1 MALTATFEADFS
13 QFVDAVKDAQLSLT
27 DLTASYVSAE
37 AIIRLADAAW
47 QAFTDTLADS
57 VTAAIEAEEADAQ
70 LAAALQAQGTAM
82 PSVIAA
88 YDAYAQALSQ
98 MIGVSDDV
106 VKAAQ
111 GILVQIGDV
120 MPRDMEKAL
129 LATANLAAGLRID
142 LTSAA
147 NLVAKAAQGQ
157 TGALE
162 RQAPRIGELIDKN
175 TEFGTILDIIN
186 SKYKDN
192 AQTMG
197 ETFGAALQKQKN
209 AWDEVKESIGKVITN
224 NETVRTLLGGLN
236 ELITSNTKELK
247 ANANANTFVSDAVI
261 LVTKGMIAA
270 VDVLDVFQRGF
281 HGLSI
286 MVKNTEKSFYEFGIV
301 MQQIE
306 AETQSWVPGEAAAKA
321 VAEAED
327 KIKRWSA
334 AVKQLETDQANAKTS
349 SDAWSQSLAAF
360 KVELIGIEAKLEST
374 RGQVHETT
382 AAQTENAAVWDRQT
396 KAVAATTTGLQEQPA
411 AIETLGQSYANFG
424 TDVTA
429 SALAHEEAAMAS
441 VSAIE
446 TTATTAITS
455 TVEVA
460 AEASEAVAHFKD
472 EIIEDAKEAQNV
484 WGGAMAGWTAGQGFS
499 GGVGQLW
506 TPTAGYNPATMPYAP
521 GTTPSPAYLSGIAP
535 PGSSLATPLHGQ
547 SWGTTPTVTFGPG
560 SIVMNYPIVNDP
572 QAMTQLGRHVG
583 DAILSNMTRTGA
595 RV

>member
-37 AIIRLADAAW
+37 AVIRLADAAW
-47 QAFTDTLADS
+47 QAFTGTLEES
-57 VTAAIEAEEADAQ
+57 ITAAIEAEEVDTQ

-82 PSVIAA
+82 PSVLAA

-129 LATANLAAGLRID
+129 LATANLAAGLKID
-142 LTSAA
+142 LVSAA

-162 RQAPRIGELIDKN
+162 RQAPRVKELIDKN

-192 AQTMG
+192 AETMG
-197 ETFGAALQKQKN
+197 KTFGAALQKQKN

-224 NETVRTLLGGLN
+224 NETVRNLLGGLN

-247 ANANANTFVSDAVI
+247 GNANANTLVSDAVI
-261 LVTKGMIAA
+261 LVAKGMVAA

-301 MQQIE
+301 LQQIE

-321 VAEAED
+321 AAAAEE

-334 AVKQLETDQANAKTS
+334 SVKQLEKDQADAKTS
-349 SDAWSQSLAAF
+349 SEAWSQSLAAF
-360 KVELIGIEAKLEST
+360 KGELEAVEAKLEGT
-374 RGQVHETT
+374 RGKVHELT
-382 AAQTENAAVWDRQT
+382 AANEEDADVWTRQT
-396 KAVAATTTGLQEQPA
+396 NAISATTMAMQEQA
-411 AIETLGQSYANFG
+411 AASEMLSKSYVKIG

-429 SALAHEEAAMAS
+429 VAKAHGTATMATMAA
-441 VSAIE
+441 IT
-446 TTATTAITS
+446 TTATTAMTS
-455 TVEVA
+455 TTKVA
-460 AEASEAVAHFKD
+460 AESATAVAHFTD
-472 EIIEDAKEAQNV
+472 EVIVNAQAAQAV
-484 WGGAMAGWTAGQGFS
+484 WGGAMAGWTAGHGIT
-499 GGVGQLW
+499 GGVGQLP
-506 TPTAGYNPATMPYAP
+506 TPTAGYNPETMGYAP
-521 GTTPSPAYLSGIAP
+521 WAFQTPSYLSGLGKPAGLANVGWNAGVTFT
-535 PGSSLATPLHGQ
+535 PGS
-547 SWGTTPTVTFGPG
+547 V
-560 SIVMNYPIVNDP
+560 VMNYPIVNDP
-572 QAMTQLGRHVG
+572 VAMDQLGRLVG
-583 DAILSNMTRTGA
+583 DAILTKMSRSGA
-595 RV
+595 RL